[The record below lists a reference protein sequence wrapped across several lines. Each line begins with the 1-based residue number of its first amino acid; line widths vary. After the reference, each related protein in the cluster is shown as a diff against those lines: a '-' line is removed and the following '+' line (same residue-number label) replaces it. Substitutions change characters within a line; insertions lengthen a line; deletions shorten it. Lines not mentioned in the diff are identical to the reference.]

1 MPPRKK
7 KRKAKTPKSRPTQTQ
22 SQRVTINIGKTTK
35 SRPRKYSGR
44 GNLPPP
50 SHSHNLA
57 PTFVTTTPAPIVSQ
71 PKEEDLRDL
80 IKALHRTQP
89 QRETP
94 LAVDSSPQVP
104 VLPPPPPRE
113 PGNLGIGFQPY
124 PSLSANNF
132 EPPEPLS
139 RVGTS
144 FSIPRSV
151 SQRISEMRRTLT
163 EEPVIQTAG
172 EKSAAAAESS
182 TSSSSSSAE
191 SEEEGHVT
199 SKLQPSE
206 RMKEI
211 QSRMEAN
218 RAAQSRFQQQLR
230 DKTPTII
237 AKIDRGETLTGNEL
251 KTIKSKSQSKAGKE
265 AFARYEKRKL

>member
-1 MPPRKK
+1 MPPKK
-7 KRKAKTPKSRPTQTQ
+7 RKRKAKTPKSRPTQTQ

-35 SRPRKYSGR
+35 SKPRKYSGR

-50 SHSHNLA
+50 SHAHNLA
-57 PTFVTTTPAPIVSQ
+57 PTFVTTTPSPIISQ

-80 IKALHRTQP
+80 LKAIHRTQP

-94 LAVDSSPQVP
+94 LAISASPQVP
-104 VLPPPPPRE
+104 SLPPPPPRE
-113 PGNLGIGFQPY
+113 PSNLGIGFQPY
-124 PSLSANNF
+124 PSLSADNF
-132 EPPEPLS
+132 ERPEPLS
-139 RVGTS
+139 RTGTS
-144 FSIPRSV
+144 FSMPRSV
-151 SQRISEMRRTLT
+151 SEKFSEMRRTLT
-163 EEPVIQTAG
+163 EEPIIQTAA
-172 EKSAAAAESS
+172 EQSAALSS
-182 TSSSSSSAE
+182 SSSSSSSAE

-206 RMKEI
+206 QLKT
-211 QSRMEAN
+211 RMEAN
-218 RAAQSRFQQQLR
+218 RAAQARFQQQLR

-237 AKIDRGETLTGNEL
+237 SKIDRGETLTGNEL

>member
-1 MPPRKK
+1 MPPKK
-7 KRKAKTPKSRPTQTQ
+7 RKRKAKTPKSRPTQTQ

-35 SRPRKYSGR
+35 SKPRKYSGR

-50 SHSHNLA
+50 SHAHNLA

-80 IKALHRTQP
+80 LKAIHRTQP

-94 LAVDSSPQVP
+94 LAISSSPQVP
-104 VLPPPPPRE
+104 SLPPPPPRE
-113 PGNLGIGFQPY
+113 PSNLGIGFQPY
-124 PSLSANNF
+124 PSLSADNF
-132 EPPEPLS
+132 ERPEPLS
-139 RVGTS
+139 RTGTS
-144 FSIPRSV
+144 FSMPRSV
-151 SQRISEMRRTLT
+151 SERFSEMRRTLT
-163 EEPVIQTAG
+163 EEPIIQTAG
-172 EKSAAAAESS
+172 EKSAAESS
-182 TSSSSSSAE
+182 SSSSSSSAE

-199 SKLQPSE
+199 SKLVPSE
-206 RMKEI
+206 KMEAIKQRT
-211 QSRMEAN
+211 EAN
-218 RAAQSRFQQQLR
+218 RAAQARFQQQLR

-251 KTIKSKSQSKAGKE
+251 KTIKSKSQSKSGKE

>member
-57 PTFVTTTPAPIVSQ
+57 PTFVTTTPAPI
-71 PKEEDLRDL
+71 LL
-80 IKALHRTQP
+80 KAIHRTQP

-94 LAVDSSPQVP
+94 LAIDSSPQVP

-132 EPPEPLS
+132 EPPEPLLS

-151 SQRISEMRRTLT
+151 SQRFSEMRRTLT

-182 TSSSSSSAE
+182 SSSSSSSAE

-206 RMKEI
+206 RMQEVK
-211 QSRMEAN
+211 SRIEAN
-218 RAAQSRFQQQLR
+218 RAAQARFQQQLR

>member
-1 MPPRKK
+1 MPPKK
-7 KRKAKTPKSRPTQTQ
+7 RKRKAKTPKSRPTQTQ

-35 SRPRKYSGR
+35 SKPRKYSGR

-50 SHSHNLA
+50 SHAHNLA
-57 PTFVTTTPAPIVSQ
+57 PTFVTTTQAPIISQ

-89 QRETP
+89 QRDTP
-94 LAVDSSPQVP
+94 LSIGASPTVP
-104 VLPPPPPRE
+104 SLPPPPPRE

-124 PSLSANNF
+124 PSLSADNF
-132 EPPEPLS
+132 EPPEPLT
-139 RVGTS
+139 RTGTS
-144 FSIPRSV
+144 FSLPRSV
-151 SQRISEMRRTLT
+151 SQRFTEVQRKLT
-163 EEPVIQTAG
+163 EEPIIETAG
-172 EKSAAAAESS
+172 EKSAAAEESS
-182 TSSSSSSAE
+182 VSSSSSSAE

-206 RMKEI
+206 EHKK
-211 QSRMEAN
+211 RMEAN
-218 RAAQSRFQQQLR
+218 RAAQARFQQQLR
-230 DKTPTII
+230 DNTPTII

>member
-1 MPPRKK
+1 MPPKK
-7 KRKAKTPKSRPTQTQ
+7 RKRKAKTPKSRPTQTQ
-22 SQRVTINIGKTTK
+22 SQRVTINIGKTTRSK
-35 SRPRKYSGR
+35 PRKYSGR

-50 SHSHNLA
+50 SHAHNLA
-57 PTFVTTTPAPIVSQ
+57 PTFVTTTPAPIISQ

-89 QRETP
+89 QRDTP
-94 LAVDSSPQVP
+94 LAIGASPQVP
-104 VLPPPPPRE
+104 SLPPPPPRE
-113 PGNLGIGFQPY
+113 PSNLAIGFQPY
-124 PSLSANNF
+124 PSLSADNF
-132 EPPEPLS
+132 ESPEPLS
-139 RVGTS
+139 RTGTS
-144 FSIPRSV
+144 FSMPKSV
-151 SQRISEMRRTLT
+151 SQRFSEMRRTLT
-163 EEPVIQTAG
+163 EEPIIQTAG
-172 EKSAAAAESS
+172 EQSAAAAESS
-182 TSSSSSSAE
+182 VSSSSSSAE

-206 RMKEI
+206 QVKT
-211 QSRMEAN
+211 RMEAN
-218 RAAQSRFQQQLR
+218 RAAQARFQQQLR